1 MNIKSVYKYAAEA
14 GVPVGIYLTL
24 ISGCFL
30 LSVKY
35 EFLSMLIFPLVVVF
49 PIVLGC
55 FMRRLAR
62 VEPAYARFSPMWLFG
77 IYSVLAGTLICSL
90 FSALYL
96 MFVDPNFMKVYV
108 ENAIATIEAS
118 PMAGEYSATVDMMRQ
133 AIDAHMLPS
142 GLQLVTTMGWFT
154 CFSGSILSLFLS
166 LILSQRKPKERRGL
180 NNA

>member
-14 GVPVGIYLTL
+14 GVPLGLYLTL

-35 EFLSMLIFPLVVVF
+35 EFLSMLIFPLVIVF
-49 PIVLGC
+49 PFVLGG

-77 IYSVLAGTLICSL
+77 IYSVLSGTLICAL

-96 MFVDPNFMKVYV
+96 MFVDPSFMVVYV

-118 PMAGEYSATVDMMRQ
+118 PMAGQYASTVDMMRQ
-133 AIDAHMLPS
+133 AIDNHMLPS

-154 CFSGSILSLFLS
+154 CFSGSILSLFLA
-166 LILSQRKPKERRGL
+166 LILSQRRPKGRGGL
-180 NNA
+180 HNA